1 MTDGLKN
8 LIRSA
13 ELSGVQLRIL
23 GLGATY
29 NDYSD
34 KLRNYIRFFTSAL
47 RETDG
52 EKDIDVDG
60 RISNTVNVNPTA
72 SATQEGTEWTMDGS
86 HRTVLYE
93 NEYLDLRDDDTVMLI
108 DAYDVLLFPAV
119 RRAGLVSYP
128 IAVCAAIAFE
138 LPV

>member
-23 GLGATY
+23 GLGASY
-29 NDYSD
+29 HDYSD
-34 KLRNYIRFFTSAL
+34 KLRNYIRFFTSSL
-47 RETDG
+47 KG
-52 EKDIDVDG
+52 VDVDG
-60 RISNTVNVNPTA
+60 SSSTEDPAA
-72 SATQEGTEWTMDGS
+72 SATQEGSEWTIDGS

-93 NEYLDLRDDDTVMLI
+93 DEYLDLRDDDVVMLI

-119 RRAGLVSYP
+119 RRAGLVSKLLLCLCTTL
-128 IAVCAAIAFE
+128 I
-138 LPV
+138 